1 MNAFEPVAGKKD
13 KMSDVDSDEDEGLNP
28 SPGGSRGYGQESVH
42 PGSGG
47 GAKGARRKKSEDER
61 LSRWYVIAFS
71 PALPSLSLM
80 THHSPPVFTP
90 SHSRE
95 RNRVHAR
102 NTRERKKQLMDGLKG
117 KIEALFEEVSFDPI

>member
-1 MNAFEPVAGKKD
+1 MVRNSFFARVAIFVID
-13 KMSDVDSDEDEGLNP
+13 DS
-28 SPGGSRGYGQESVH
+28 
-42 PGSGG
+42 
-47 GAKGARRKKSEDER
+47 
-61 LSRWYVIAFS
+61 
-71 PALPSLSLM
+71 
-80 THHSPPVFTP
+80 HSPPVFTP